1 MQNSYV
7 ALDLETTGLRPKYDR
22 ILEIGAVR
30 VEDGVETET
39 YTALIDS
46 GIPIPESVTEL
57 TGITQEMA
65 AGGPG
70 LREAVEGFLAFAG
83 TDVLVGHN
91 LLFDYSFMKR
101 NVINL
106 GGDFERRG
114 LDTLAISRACLPKV
128 QGKALDKLA
137 AYFGIEPGRHH
148 RALDDALTAS
158 RIYEKLKEQFGEE
171 KPALFE
177 AVPLLFKIKK
187 EGPITNSQKVYLR
200 DLIKYHRIE
209 SNVKIEELTMSEA
222 SRMIDAILL
231 RYGRITR

>member
-30 VEDGVETET
+30 VEDGAVIDT
-39 YTALIDS
+39 YESFVDN
-46 GIPIPESVTEL
+46 GMPVPEPVTEL
-57 TGITQEMA
+57 TGITQEMI

-83 TDVLVGHN
+83 EDVLLGHN

-101 NVINL
+101 SVINL
-106 GGDFERRG
+106 GGDFERSG

-128 QGKALDKLA
+128 QGKALNKLA
-137 AYFGIEPGRHH
+137 AYFGIAQERHH
-148 RALDDALTAS
+148 RALDDAITAS
-158 RIYEKLKEQFGEE
+158 RIYERLKEEFGEE

-177 AVPLLFKIKK
+177 AVPLRFNIKK
-187 EGPITNSQKVYLR
+187 ERPLTNSQKVYLR
-200 DLIKYHRIE
+200 DLLKYHRIE
-209 SNVKIEELTMSEA
+209 SNVKIDELTMSEA